1 MNGPRAEAASPR
13 QSLALARAAE
23 AAGDLTL
30 ALAHCRAAVRD
41 EPRHAQ
47 ALVGVGLALYRH
59 GRIGDATAAFRDATD
74 AQPDLAGAWGNLAA
88 MLGESGQVTD
98 ALAALD
104 RALALNPVLAEL
116 HALRGDLLRLRG
128 EIAGSVAAYAHA
140 VELRP
145 GAPDLL
151 NKLGCAQRRAG
162 DAVAAAASLRRT
174 LELAPAFALARVNL
188 GTLQLEQRQQDE
200 ARANLRQALADPGLE
215 AEARREA
222 SVALAVLDQHE
233 RLAPAIAEAV
243 QRQSDAPIL
252 RVVSARPAGSLP
264 ADERI
269 LEKMATLATT
279 VLAVPAR
286 PCAGDTSGGIDW
298 PAVEAHFALHL
309 GDAPEAILRS
319 VRYLVTHAGAGH
331 RGSGS
336 ATERDLQRHYRAA
349 VCRRSATPPAGDGA
363 AWEAWVRYWHAMLTW
378 EHPEFFPGQ
387 FKPTSN
393 FVRGNPLAERARPED
408 VAGTIRR
415 FFAGPY
421 RTAPPGPGCAALV
434 HLAIGETHGFHDGN
448 GRLARFLANFEL
460 ERAGFPP
467 LVLTDRTTKSVAA
480 TLVAVRVMADVGPL
494 VDLFERAGAETA
506 TMCEQLGASATETQG
521 PVPGAIG

>member
-1 MNGPRAEAASPR
+1 MDSPRTEAASPR

-23 AAGDLTL
+23 AAGDLAL
-30 ALAHCRAAVRD
+30 ALAHCRAAVRGD
-41 EPRHAQ
+41 PRHAQ

-59 GRIGDATAAFRDATD
+59 GRIGDATAAFRDATE
-74 AQPDLAGAWGNLAA
+74 AQPGLAGAWGNLAA

-104 RALALNPVLAEL
+104 RALALAPDLAEL
-116 HALRGDLLRLRG
+116 HALRGDLLRLYG
-128 EIAGSVAAYAHA
+128 EIAGSVAAYARA

-145 GAPDLL
+145 GAPDVL

-162 DAVAAAASLRRT
+162 DAVAAAASLRRA

-188 GTLQLEQRQQDE
+188 GTLQIEQRQQAE
-200 ARANLRQALADPGLE
+200 ARANLRQALADAGLD

-222 SVALAVLDQHE
+222 SVALALLDQHD

-243 QRQSDAPIL
+243 ERESDGPIL
-252 RVVSARPAGSLP
+252 RRVSAMPTKSLP
-264 ADERI
+264 GDERI
-269 LEKMATLATT
+269 LEKLATLAMTA
-279 VLAVPAR
+279 LAVPAR
-286 PCAGDTSGGIDW
+286 PPARDASGGADW

-309 GDAPEAILRS
+309 GDEPEAILRS
-319 VRYLVTHAGAGH
+319 IRYLVTHPDAGR

-336 ATERDLQRHYRAA
+336 TAERDLQRHYRAA
-349 VCRRSATPPAGDGA
+349 VCRRSATPPEGDGA
-363 AWEAWVRYWHAMLTW
+363 AWEAWVRFWHAMLTW
-378 EHPEFFPGQ
+378 EHPDLFPGQ

-421 RTAPPGPGCAALV
+421 RAVPPGPGRAALV

-467 LVLTDRTTKSVAA
+467 FVLTDRTTKSVAA
-480 TLVAVRVMADVGPL
+480 TLVAVRVMADVEPL

-506 TMCEQLGASATETQG
+506 TLLEQLGADAAAAPG
-521 PVPGAIG
+521 PAPDVIG